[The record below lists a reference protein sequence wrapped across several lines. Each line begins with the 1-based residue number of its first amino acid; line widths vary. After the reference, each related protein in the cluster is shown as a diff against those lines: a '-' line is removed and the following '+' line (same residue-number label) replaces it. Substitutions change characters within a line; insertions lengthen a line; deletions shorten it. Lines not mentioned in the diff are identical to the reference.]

1 MSVALVRE
9 VQSAGAT
16 TGSLSYRSL
25 RTLAEIDAAVAKCT
39 GFARYRIDCD
49 PDDQLGSS
57 ASITLVDRGG
67 VALGLQSRTDR
78 DHRLRG
84 TKHRSV
90 VNREVIVARG
100 GSDGR
105 TVVLVPEV
113 KHNQVIGLTLLHV
126 ALHENLAVPVAR
138 RVLAGYS
145 NRLTAISDAVT
156 ETVPVFDETILS
168 RVPTVDLLTEPVAVL
183 ADRWW
188 RRPR

>member
-1 MSVALVRE
+1 VALVRE
-9 VQSAGAT
+9 VQAAGAA

-25 RTLAEIDAAVAKCT
+25 RTLAELDAAVAAST
-39 GFARYRIDCD
+39 GFARYRIDSD
-49 PDDQLGSS
+49 PEDHLVTG
-57 ASITLVDRGG
+57 ASITLIDRGG
-67 VALGLQSRTDR
+67 IALGMQSRTDI

-84 TKHRSV
+84 TKHRAA

-105 TVVLVPEV
+105 TVILVPEV

-126 ALHENLAVPVAR
+126 DLHPYLEAPVAQ

-145 NRLTAISDAVT
+145 SRLTAISDAVT
-156 ETVPVFDETILS
+156 EVEPIFDETVLAK
-168 RVPTVDLLTEPVAVL
+168 VPVVDLLTEPVLVL

-188 RRPR
+188 HHPR